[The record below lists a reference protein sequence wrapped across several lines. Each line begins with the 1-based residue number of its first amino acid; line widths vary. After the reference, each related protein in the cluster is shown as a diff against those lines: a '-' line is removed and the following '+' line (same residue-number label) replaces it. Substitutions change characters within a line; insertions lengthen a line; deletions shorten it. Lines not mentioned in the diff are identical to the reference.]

1 MANVIKKIKTNNNSE
16 ASRIGANAG
25 DIDYQ
30 NNDSYNSRKT
40 LIEVIGTDLKDETL
54 SQRISNNENNIL
66 NIITLNNNQAQQ
78 ILILQNEN
86 IEMIRNLQDLTER
99 LQNLENLQT
108 QQAKTKLISQ
118 IFWDTA
124 GGRNLRDI
132 LGPIENMPTSSIR
145 SWLERL
151 QQKLLNID
159 TTNVWHSIVNNDLIP
174 PGGDDHIYFEDQNNN
189 YEP

>member
-86 IEMIRNLQDLTER
+86 TEMIRNLQDLTER
-99 LQNLENLQT
+99 LQNLKNLQT